1 MVPGISMVVRI
12 FRPVTVIKEEQNEL
26 KFLIITKQKN
36 QRNGTCLRH
45 KTATVCLLFVLILFQ
60 ILLRA

>member
-1 MVPGISMVVRI
+1 MVVRI

-26 KFLIITKQKN
+26 KFLIITKQN
-36 QRNGTCLRH
+36 DHGNGTCLRH
-45 KTATVCLLFVLILFQ
+45 KTATVCLLFVLILFR